1 MWSFTTNES
10 APTWYIRTMVHTY
23 LAMDDVVEAEDGMIN
38 VGWPLWVEGDDT
50 DSAAVISNDGAEVWN
65 VVKFYLSA
73 ATSDDAWVGTFLP
86 TG

>member
-23 LAMDDVVEAEDGMIN
+23 LAMDDVETAENGMIN
-38 VGWPLWVEGDDT
+38 VGWPLWVEGNGG
-50 DSAAVISNDGAEVWN
+50 DSALINSNDGDEVWN

-73 ATSDDAWVGTFLP
+73 ATSTDAWVGTFTP